1 MNSPTFLQGSVFSAV
16 LRTHCNPASMLPAW
30 SCAQHVDGRGGE
42 VDIEDPVSVPSACLC
57 WPSLWA
63 SWLGVCTARHL
74 LSVLSLSLQARTWL
88 ALWALREF
96 AYDLGY
102 GVPWASVM
110 HGSPSLL
117 LIHPPPVW
125 RQLIIWVSSH
135 SLPLGHLGLDAR
147 GTAV

>member
-1 MNSPTFLQGSVFSAV
+1 MPLLAIALGLMVRSLHSQA
-16 LRTHCNPASMLPAW
+16 
-30 SCAQHVDGRGGE
+30 
-42 VDIEDPVSVPSACLC
+42 
-57 WPSLWA
+57 PSLCA
-63 SWLGVCTARHL
+63 
-74 LSVLSLSLQARTWL
+74 LSLSLQARTWL

-117 LIHPPPVW
+117 LIHPLPVW